1 MAFKYK
7 LAESKPHPEEANILR
22 KELDKWNKEWE
33 EDKAEI
39 AKLPKEIQD
48 KIKNAAKKALSEKKC
63 WDGYEAQGKKMKD
76 GKSVNDCKPIKK

>member
-1 MAFKYK
+1 MNFKYK
-7 LAESKPHPEEANILR
+7 LVESKPHPEEANILR
-22 KELDKWNKEWE
+22 KELGKWNKEWE

-63 WDGYEAQGKKMKD
+63 WDGYESQGKKIKD
-76 GKSVNDCKPIKK
+76 GKSVNDCRPIKK

>member
-1 MAFKYK
+1 MTFKYK
-7 LAESKPHPEEANILR
+7 LAEDKHAGT
-22 KELDKWNKEWE
+22 KGMFDKQLDKWNKEWE

-63 WDGYEAQGKKMKD
+63 WDGYEAQGRKMKD
-76 GKSVNDCKPIKK
+76 GKSVNNCRPIKK

>member
-1 MAFKYK
+1 MNFKYK
-7 LAESKPHPEEANILR
+7 LAEDKHAGT
-22 KELDKWNKEWE
+22 KGMFDKQLDKWNKEWE

-63 WDGYEAQGKKMKD
+63 WDGYESQGKKMKD

>member
-7 LAESKPHPEEANILR
+7 LAEDKHAGT
-22 KELDKWNKEWE
+22 KGMFDKQLDKWNKEWE

-76 GKSVNDCKPIKK
+76 GKSVNDCRPIKK

>member
-22 KELDKWNKEWE
+22 KELDKWNKEWDE
-33 EDKAEI
+33 KQSELSQA
-39 AKLPKEIQD
+39 LQD
-48 KIKNAAKKALSEKKC
+48 KIKSITEKILSEKKC

-76 GKSVNDCKPIKK
+76 GKSVNDCRPIKK

>member
-7 LAESKPHPEEANILR
+7 LAEDKHAGT
-22 KELDKWNKEWE
+22 KGMFDKQLDKWNKEWE

-63 WDGYEAQGKKMKD
+63 WDRYEAQGKKMKD
-76 GKSVNDCKPIKK
+76 GKSVNDCRPIKK